1 MGKGFWTSP
10 SFLWKE
16 VPRRGGG
23 WLPQRDETKSET
35 AHPPVSSSRAQPSIF
50 LAGWKTVHMRKSV
63 IPSPMKYGVYRS
75 PHIFCLTG
83 VQGRFLDFARNDDT
97 GKALLS
103 FSACLRRISPLS
115 FIPPV
120 PYPPLRRTFPSRGRL
135 FMTNG
140 EAPPSF
146 LIRENF
152 HRKPWTTTPMVSY
165 GFFSQYATCVSAAPM
180 PRAVLMPMPV
190 YMAKEARVAARL
202 AAMSFLK
209 KP

>member
-1 MGKGFWTSP
+1 MDLSCRSGVRHACGC
-10 SFLWKE
+10 
-16 VPRRGGG
+16 
-23 WLPQRDETKSET
+23 SENRSD
-35 AHPPVSSSRAQPSIF
+35 AH
-50 LAGWKTVHMRKSV
+50 
-63 IPSPMKYGVYRS
+63 
-75 PHIFCLTG
+75 LT
-83 VQGRFLDFARNDDT
+83 
-97 GKALLS
+97 LS
-103 FSACLRRISPLS
+103 ISPVCKEDFSLRS
-115 FIPPV
+115 KWRYGEGATLISHLFETHSPLAFIPPV
-120 PYPPLRRTFPSRGRL
+120 PYPPLRGTFPSRGRL
-135 FMTNG
+135 FMTSG

-146 LIRENF
+146 LIRESF